1 MKCTGK
7 EWDTCRVEK
16 MGCKG
21 CYYDE
26 IEPGEYIRT
35 KKGKITKVINI
46 EIENY
51 KDGTTEVFI
60 ETELNPGYLDY
71 TSKDIL
77 KHSKS
82 IIDLIEIGDVL
93 KLKEG
98 DDICYIGLEK
108 DTTTIT
114 YSDIKESIKKG
125 EVELLAIVT
134 KELFKLVECNT
145 EEV

>member
-26 IEPGEYIRT
+26 IEAGEYIRT
-35 KKGKITKVINI
+35 KKGKITRVINV

-71 TSKDIL
+71 TNKDIL
-77 KHSKS
+77 KHSKN
-82 IIDLIEIGDVL
+82 IIDLIVVGDYVNLERVL
-93 KLKEG
+93 
-98 DDICYIGLEK
+98 DITGEYIR
-108 DTTTIT
+108 TTETIHNK
-114 YSDIKESIKKG
+114 YW
-125 EVELLAIVT
+125 LLNNITSIVT
-134 KELFKLVECNT
+134 KELFKLVEYKMEN
-145 EEV
+145 